1 MERGRIRDDHCEHTS
16 PTPPYIVR
24 SPAAFPAT
32 KARDSCTLSQV
43 PGSSPVAAFELAV
56 PEGTVS
62 GFAAMIAVTLII
74 WRLTLR
80 YTYSVAFSVLLEQLS
95 AEDIFHRFVLRST
108 ILWFTRCRDDAF
120 GLSTRPQFCRC
131 STESDIASPISQR
144 NSPMAWL

>member
-1 MERGRIRDDHCEHTS
+1 MERGRTRDDHCEHTS

-32 KARDSCTLSQV
+32 KARGSCTLSQV

-80 YTYSVAFSVLLEQLS
+80 CTYSVAFSVLLEQLS
-95 AEDIFHRFVLRST
+95 AEDIFHRFVLLQNTEVVRVMSLCRSSIVPNT
-108 ILWFTRCRDDAF
+108 LCAAHVGYVIYVVV
-120 GLSTRPQFCRC
+120 
-131 STESDIASPISQR
+131 
-144 NSPMAWL
+144 